1 MSHILI
7 SSVLVIQVNPLAVKM
22 LVQVILSVL
31 STFVQVK
38 PSVLKIFE
46 NLVSKETNFKVFFE
60 KVLQIFAYI
69 FFVPVI
75 R

>member
-22 LVQVILSVL
+22 LAQVILSVL

>member
-1 MSHILI
+1 
-7 SSVLVIQVNPLAVKM
+7 M

>member
-22 LVQVILSVL
+22 LVHVILSVL

-46 NLVSKETNFKVFFE
+46 NLASKETNFKVFFE